1 MENMRLTDG
10 TAEDFLQAAQL
21 FITEILALNLERSN
35 EEIIQTYRGF
45 SGDIATMSESVLDSL
60 RADQDFVKNA
70 EEFRKEVEKMP
81 IEDYNEDSEA
91 ASV

>member
-1 MENMRLTDG
+1 MEKMRLTDG

-45 SGDIATMSESVLDSL
+45 SGDIATLAESIFNDM
-60 RADQDFVKNA
+60 RADKDFVKNA

-91 ASV
+91 VSV

>member
-1 MENMRLTDG
+1 MEKMRLTDG
-10 TAEDFLQAAQL
+10 TAEDFLQAAQV

-45 SGDIATMSESVLDSL
+45 SGDIATMSESVLDNL
-60 RADQDFVKNA
+60 RADLDFVKNA

>member
-1 MENMRLTDG
+1 
-10 TAEDFLQAAQL
+10 
-21 FITEILALNLERSN
+21 
-35 EEIIQTYRGF
+35 
-45 SGDIATMSESVLDSL
+45 MSEAVLDSL

-81 IEDYNEDSEA
+81 MEDYNEDSEA

>member
-1 MENMRLTDG
+1 MEKMRLTDG
-10 TAEDFLQAAQL
+10 TAENFLQAAQI

-35 EEIIQTYRGF
+35 EEIIETYKGF
-45 SGDIATMSESVLDSL
+45 SGDLATMSESVLDSL

-81 IEDYNEDSEA
+81 MEDYNEDSEA

>member
-1 MENMRLTDG
+1 MEKMRLTDG
-10 TAEDFLQAAQL
+10 TAENFLQAAQI
-21 FITEILALNLERSN
+21 FITEILALNLERTN
-35 EEIIQTYRGF
+35 EEIIETYKGF
-45 SGDIATMSESVLDSL
+45 SGDIATMSESVLDNL
-60 RADQDFVKNA
+60 RADLDFVKNA

>member
-1 MENMRLTDG
+1 MEKMRLTDG
-10 TAEDFLQAAQL
+10 TAENFLQAAQI

-45 SGDIATMSESVLDSL
+45 SGDIATMSESVLDNL
-60 RADQDFVKNA
+60 RADLDFVKNA

-81 IEDYNEDSEA
+81 MEDYNEDSEA
-91 ASV
+91 AGV

>member
-1 MENMRLTDG
+1 MEKMRLTDG
-10 TAEDFLQAAQL
+10 TAENFLQAAQL

-45 SGDIATMSESVLDSL
+45 SGDIATLSESMLDDM
-60 RADQDFVKNA
+60 RADKGFVKNA

-81 IEDYNEDSEA
+81 MEDYNEDSEA

>member
-1 MENMRLTDG
+1 MEKMRLTDG
-10 TAEDFLQAAQL
+10 TAENFLQAAQL

-45 SGDIATMSESVLDSL
+45 SGDIATLSESMLDDM
-60 RADQDFVKNA
+60 RADKDFVKNA